1 MEQGKEEST
10 GANPL
15 ALLRPIGQPLD
26 HGFEVLMVEREHP
39 DGDFIPCPD
48 LPEVATRI
56 CYDVVGAS
64 ERKVKRFAAGLRLRD
79 MS

>member
-15 ALLRPIGQPLD
+15 ALAWPIGQFD
-26 HGFEVLMVEREHP
+26 HEVLMVEREHP

-56 CYDVVGAS
+56 CYDVAVGAS
-64 ERKVKRFAAGLRLRD
+64 GWKVKTFAAGLRLRD